1 MTMYVGAAANEVTTA
16 EAEAEAEVREL
27 PNKPSEPAPAP
38 SVPSIASSAM
48 MVELSISVWTGRKKD
63 KKASEDV
70 TRQNYAA
77 TGVAS
82 VNKKLLADCAE
93 LVTVQKLTAAIR
105 TLHASMTMPWS
116 DSGMRLIPTAQYFK
130 YHQQM
135 DGMRQEWE
143 ARVDEFLNAY
153 DWEISVAQTSLG
165 DLFDRDEYPTRE
177 ALEGKFAFRL
187 NYIPLPDAGDFRVDI
202 GNDAMAQIKTHYE
215 DYYSRQLTSAM
226 NDVWQRTYKALG
238 AMSERLD
245 YAADDKKKVFR
256 DSLVENVVG
265 LIDLLNVCNV
275 TNDVQMAAMA
285 RTLDMTM
292 RGVTPEALREDDT
305 FRRDVKQQIDD
316 TIATLPSLDL

>member
-16 EAEAEAEVREL
+16 EAEAEVREL
-27 PNKPSEPAPAP
+27 PNKPSEPAPSVP

-48 MVELSISVWTGRKKD
+48 LVELSISVWTGRKKD

-93 LVTVQKLTAAIR
+93 LIAVQKITGATRNLN
-105 TLHASMTMPWS
+105 ASMTMPWS
-116 DSGMRLIPTAQYFK
+116 DSGMRLVPTAAYFK

-135 DGMRQEWE
+135 DAMRQEWQ
-143 ARVDEFLNAY
+143 ARVDDFLNAY
-153 DWEISVAQTSLG
+153 DWEISVAQTALG

-187 NYIPLPDAGDFRVDI
+187 NYVPLPDAGDFRVDI
-202 GNDAMAQIKTHYE
+202 GNDATAQVKTHYQE
-215 DYYSRQLTSAM
+215 YYQRQLTSAM
-226 NDVWQRTYKALG
+226 NDVWQRTYKHLS

-245 YAADDKKKVFR
+245 YAADEKKRIFR

-265 LIDLLNVCNV
+265 LIELLQVCNV

-316 TIATLPSLDL
+316 TIRSLPSLDL

>member
-16 EAEAEAEVREL
+16 GAGTEAEVREL
-27 PNKPSEPAPAP
+27 PNKPNEPAPAP

-48 MVELSISVWTGRKKD
+48 LVELSISVWTGRKKD

-82 VNKKLLADCAE
+82 VNKKLLGDCAE
-93 LVTVQKLTAAIR
+93 LVTVQKLTASIR
-105 TLHASMTMPWS
+105 NLQTSMTMPWS
-116 DSGMRLIPTAQYFK
+116 DTGMRLVPTAQYFK

-135 DGMRQEWE
+135 DAMRQEWE
-143 ARVDEFLNAY
+143 ARVDDFLNAY

-202 GNDAMAQIKTHYE
+202 GNDAMAQ
-215 DYYSRQLTSAM
+215 
-226 NDVWQRTYKALG
+226 V
-238 AMSERLD
+238 
-245 YAADDKKKVFR
+245 
-256 DSLVENVVG
+256 
-265 LIDLLNVCNV
+265 
-275 TNDVQMAAMA
+275 
-285 RTLDMTM
+285 RTL
-292 RGVTPEALREDDT
+292 RGILFPAAELRHE
-305 FRRDVKQQIDD
+305 RRVAAHLQSSVRHVR
-316 TIATLPSLDL
+316 AARLRCHR